1 MTVGLNAEL
10 SFSKS
15 TFSGETTLFRVD
27 VSFTVFS
34 SEFEP
39 ISISYLIFSSL
50 QFSEEFKDRT
60 FDSWG
65 RELLL
70 MAVVLTGLADVS
82 AADEAGL
89 RAEAEIAT
97 TEVKVFTA
105 AAEVLLTAAAV
116 VMTADA
122 MGLTAEA
129 EVLTAE
135 AELEITETEVRTTDV
150 EVWTAVAE
158 ERTADAEVLAA
169 AENMSRIWAE
179 MFLCFDLEAVEL
191 LGLTVELLGLTV
203 LFLEKL
209 SLCSEETDP
218 RYLEVDDSSL
228 DIPGFVET
236 ENIKMYL

>member
-1 MTVGLNAEL
+1 M
-10 SFSKS
+10 
-15 TFSGETTLFRVD
+15 
-27 VSFTVFS
+27 
-34 SEFEP
+34 
-39 ISISYLIFSSL
+39 ISSSL

-89 RAEAEIAT
+89 GAEAEVLTAEAEIAT

-105 AAEVLLTAAAV
+105 AAEVFTAKLKVLKAEPEVLTAAAV

-122 MGLTAEA
+122 KGLTAEA

-191 LGLTVELLGLTV
+191 LGLTV

-209 SLCSEETDP
+209 SFSSEVTDP
-218 RYLEVDDSSL
+218 MYLEVDDSSL